1 MKRHFVTQ
9 WILLFLLLT
18 CIAGISG
25 CKESPSQY
33 TEITENDIL
42 TIMNEVERATLA
54 KDLDSVIKHLA
65 PFVVINITMASND
78 SPFMPQRVQI
88 SRDQYAEELKKV
100 FAKLSY
106 HEYRRE
112 NAKITISDDKR
123 SAKTETDIVEIIVMD
138 EKETRTTTH
147 ETSALEIIDENILV
161 TSINAVIVKR
171 E

>member
-18 CIAGISG
+18 SIASISG
-25 CKESPSQY
+25 CKESPPQY

-42 TIMNEVERATLA
+42 AIMSEVERATIA
-54 KDLDSVIKHLA
+54 KDLDGVIKHLA

-78 SPFMPQRVQI
+78 LPFMPQRVQI
-88 SRDQYAEELKKV
+88 GRDQYAEELKKV
-100 FAKLSY
+100 FAKLSH

-147 ETSALEIIDENILV
+147 ETSALEIIDEKILV
-161 TSINAVIVKR
+161 TSINAVIVKK